1 MCTKVS
7 FSFNLALSSKKDSD
21 LQPVKGGTVH
31 DLDDDGDK
39 NEDSQMGKASDTQ
52 VSLILC
58 FRYIHLSVS
67 ALKQTFILSLRKEV

>member
-1 MCTKVS
+1 MIVIN
-7 FSFNLALSSKKDSD
+7 FSFDLALSSKKDSD

-52 VSLILC
+52 VGVFSLNYFVLLISSYTMYSHRLI
-58 FRYIHLSVS
+58 F
-67 ALKQTFILSLRKEV
+67 SLF